1 MKMQD
6 WLFEE
11 GLTNVRVPASQ
22 FIDQSFLQEAE
33 GLLGR

>member
-11 GLTNVRVPASQ
+11 GPINVCVPASQ

-33 GLLGR
+33 GLLG